1 MELSAALLTARGI
14 SRVYSHQ
21 AKAINDLWEN
31 KHIIVSTST
40 ASGKSLIYQLPVI
53 DALERDGDVKA
64 LYIFPT
70 KALAQDQKK
79 SLMNILSNMET
90 LSHILVETFDGDTPQ
105 MNRTKIRENAS
116 GCLMLNTWLSAVIF
130 TNPDTLHI
138 TIMPNEEKWRSFL
151 KNLKYVVVD
160 GNNSTHDIDPFNLE
174 LHVYTG
180 LFGSHVALIM
190 RRLRRLCAAVGN
202 RRHLQ
207 FISCTATLPNAEDV
221 ETIKTRF

>member
-1 MELSAALLTARGI
+1 MELTNALLSTRGI
-14 SRVYSHQ
+14 SKVYNHQ
-21 AKAINDLWEN
+21 AKAINDLWDN
-31 KHIIVSTST
+31 KHVVVSTST

-53 DALERDGDVKA
+53 DALERDQDVKA

-79 SLMNILSNMET
+79 SLTNILSHMKE

-105 MNRTKIRENAS
+105 TCRAKIREKAS
-116 GCLMLNTWLSAVIF
+116 GYQVGSSQLMAVIF

-160 GNNSTHDIDPFNLE
+160 GTMGF
-174 LHVYTG
+174 
-180 LFGSHVALIM
+180 
-190 RRLRRLCAAVGN
+190 
-202 RRHLQ
+202 
-207 FISCTATLPNAEDV
+207 
-221 ETIKTRF
+221 